1 MKRISPE
8 RKASTLAKL
17 LPPYNMTVVAVAQME
32 GISEATLYNWR
43 NQAKTEGKPV
53 PGAEKNSEQWPA
65 EARLAVIV
73 ETATLSEAEIAEYCR
88 KKGLYPVQL
97 IQWKQAFL
105 QVTSGDDKAALR
117 QSQKENKQLKKEL
130 LRKEK
135 ALAEAAAILVLR
147 KKLRDLL
154 RGNGRGRL
162 TPGDAR
168 QQLIQWI
175 NETIAGGA
183 RRAVACREVE
193 LSVRTWRR
201 WQKFPEDRRATAI
214 RPIPANRLSEEEV
227 QQIRAICHQPEY
239 ASLPPSQIVP
249 RLADKGI
256 YLASESS
263 FYRVLR
269 RHGEVHQRGR
279 QMKATRVKAPTTYT
293 ATGPCQVW
301 TWDITWLPSVVRGR
315 WYYLYLVEDVFSRK
329 ITGAEVY
336 ETESGEQAAA
346 LMQRTVLR
354 ERCYRQP
361 LVLHADNGAA
371 MKSQTLQVK
380 LTELNIS
387 PSHSRPRVSNDNA
400 YVESLFRTLKY
411 VPRWPSSGFN
421 TLEEARVWVDK
432 FTRWYNEEHRHSGI
446 GYVTPLER
454 HTGEDKA
461 LLAHRHEV
469 YQAAKAANPG
479 RWSRQTRNWQR
490 RESVTLN
497 PEREKQ
503 AA

>member
-1 MKRISPE
+1 M
-8 RKASTLAKL
+8 
-17 LPPYNMTVVAVAQME
+17 
-32 GISEATLYNWR
+32 
-43 NQAKTEGKPV
+43 
-53 PGAEKNSEQWPA
+53 
-65 EARLAVIV
+65 
-73 ETATLSEAEIAEYCR
+73 
-88 KKGLYPVQL
+88 
-97 IQWKQAFL
+97 F
-105 QVTSGDDKAALR
+105 
-117 QSQKENKQLKKEL
+117 
-130 LRKEK
+130 
-135 ALAEAAAILVLR
+135 
-147 KKLRDLL
+147 
-154 RGNGRGRL
+154 
-162 TPGDAR
+162 
-168 QQLIQWI
+168 IQWI
-175 NETIAGGA
+175 NEAVAAGA
-183 RRAVACREVE
+183 RRAVACREVD
-193 LSVRTWRR
+193 LSLRTWQR
-201 WQKFPEDRRATAI
+201 WQTRPEDRRADAV
-214 RPIPANRLSEEEV
+214 RPMPANRLSVEEE
-227 QQIRAICHQPEY
+227 QQIRTLCHQPEY

-279 QMKATRVKAPTTYT
+279 QMKATRIKAPTTYT

-329 ITGAEVY
+329 ITGAEVH
-336 ETESGEQAAA
+336 ETESGEQAAV

-371 MKSQTLQVK
+371 MKLQTLQIK

-400 YVESLFRTLKY
+400 YVESFFRTLKY

-421 TLEEARVWVDK
+421 TLEEARVWVNK

-454 HTGEDKA
+454 HRGEDKA

-490 RESVTLN
+490 QESVTLN
-497 PEREKQ
+497 PERGKQ

>member
-17 LPPYNMTVVAVAQME
+17 LPPYNMTVTAVAQME

-53 PGAEKNSEQWPA
+53 PAAEKNSEQWPA

-88 KKGLYPVQL
+88 KKGLYPVQ
-97 IQWKQAFL
+97 ITQWKQAFL
-105 QVTSGDDKAALR
+105 QITSVDDKAVLR

-154 RGNGRGRL
+154 RGNRRGRL
-162 TPGDAR
+162 TPLDER
-168 QQLIQWI
+168 QLFIQWI
-175 NETIAGGA
+175 NEAVAAGA
-183 RRAVACREVE
+183 RRVVACREVD
-193 LSVRTWRR
+193 LSLRTWQR
-201 WQKFPEDRRATAI
+201 WQTQPEDRRADAV
-214 RPIPANRLSEEEV
+214 RPMPANRLSVEEE
-227 QQIRAICHQPEY
+227 QQIRTLCHQPEY
-239 ASLPPSQIVP
+239 AGLPPSQIVP

-329 ITGAEVY
+329 ITGAEVH
-336 ETESGEQAAA
+336 ETESGEQAAV
-346 LMQRTVLR
+346 LMPRTVLR

-371 MKSQTLQVK
+371 MKSQTLQMK

-421 TLEEARVWVDK
+421 TQEEARVWVNK
-432 FTRWYNEEHRHSGI
+432 FTRWHNEEHRHSGI

-461 LLAHRHEV
+461 

-490 RESVTLN
+490 QESVTLN